1 MGIETDIQ
9 VQEAQKVPKKMNS
22 RKVTPGHILIKM
34 SKIKDN
40 LKSSKR
46 TFIRPSR
53 TSSRNFAGQNGV
65 A

>member
-1 MGIETDIQ
+1 MGIETDTQ
-9 VQEAQKVPKKMNS
+9 VQEAEKVPKKMNS

-34 SKIKDN
+34 SKIKEN

-53 TSSRNFAGQNGV
+53 TSSRNFTGQNGV